1 MRARRRQ
8 FSWDFAPG
16 AIHSIGLNEAWQ
28 GGSIRLIP
36 IRHEERAQWRQ
47 TTRFCI
53 LGESNSRVW
62 SAILDGPTTEVASR
76 KTRGGEGLSWR
87 FALLCVCVAA
97 TAVVTPMFFLGNASG
112 HDFQFH
118 VASWMDAAGQWRE
131 GIVYPRWAEWANW
144 GFGEP
149 RFVFYPPAS
158 WIAGAA
164 LGSTL
169 PWKIVPGLLIWLT
182 LIAAGM
188 SMWKLAREWL
198 PGRHAALA
206 AILFALNPYHLVIV
220 YYRSDFAELMAGAIL
235 PLVVWSALHVAR
247 GEWRRVPVLAA
258 AFAGIWLSNAPAAVI
273 ATYSLGLI
281 FLVICAVQRSFRPLL
296 PGAAGMAAG
305 FGLAAFYILPAAWE
319 QRWVQ
324 IVQVVADNLRPA
336 QNFLFTHASD
346 ADFVLFNWKVS
357 SAAVGVIVVAGVAA
371 LFAAKKRREFL
382 ELFWV
387 LVALGVVSLS
397 LMLPVSG
404 VFWRWLPELHF
415 VQFPWRWLEVLG
427 LAFAFF
433 VAAAISGSQ
442 RRWAS
447 WCTGVLVFV
456 VLGAA
461 ATAMVRNAWWDSADV
476 PTIAAAIHTGHGY
489 EGADEYAPEGS
500 DRYELPGNPDDT
512 ERVEGVSA
520 VTALQIGEFDSDSGA
535 VAPISDASIHIAQWS
550 AERREFSA
558 EAATPITLAV
568 RLVNYPAWDV
578 QLDGQEI
585 RPGAA
590 PDTGQMLVSLP
601 SGAHKV
607 VVRFRRTWDRTAGD
621 AISVLSALTLLAYV
635 GAIRRRRENELAS

>member
-1 MRARRRQ
+1 VRARRRQ
-8 FSWDFAPG
+8 FSWDFASG
-16 AIHSIGLNEAWQ
+16 AIYSIGLSEAWQ

-36 IRHEERAQWRQ
+36 IRHAARVQWRR

-53 LGESNSRVW
+53 LGESNPRGR
-62 SAILDGPTTEVASR
+62 SAFLNGPTTKVAPHN
-76 KTRGGEGLSWR
+76 TRGGEDSSWR
-87 FALLCVCVAA
+87 FTLVCVCFAA
-97 TAVVTPMFFLGNASG
+97 TAVVTPMLFLGNASG

-164 LGSTL
+164 LGSVL
-169 PWKIVPGLLIWLT
+169 PWNIVPGVLIWLT

-198 PGRHAALA
+198 PGRHTALA
-206 AILFALNPYHLVIV
+206 AVLFALNPYHLVIV
-220 YYRSDFAELMAGAIL
+220 YYRSDFAELMAGALL
-235 PLVVWSALHVAR
+235 PLVVWSALRVAR
-247 GEWRRVPVLAA
+247 GEWRRVPLLAA
-258 AFAGIWLSNAPAAVI
+258 TFAGVWLSNAPAAVI

-281 FLVICAVQRSFRPLL
+281 FLVICAVRRSLRPLV

-324 IVQVVADNLRPA
+324 ITQVVADNLRPA

-346 ADFVLFNWKVS
+346 PDFVLFNWKVS
-357 SAAVGVIVVAGVAA
+357 SVAVGVILVAGVAA
-371 LFAAKKRREFL
+371 VFAAKKRREFL
-382 ELFWV
+382 EPFWV
-387 LVALGVVSLS
+387 LVALGVAAIL

-404 VFWRWLPELHF
+404 IFWRWLPELHF

-433 VAAAISGSQ
+433 IAAAINGSQ

-447 WCTGVLVFV
+447 WCTGVMVFV
-456 VLGAA
+456 ALGAA
-461 ATAMVRNAWWDSADV
+461 AAAMVRNAWWDSADI
-476 PTIAAAIHTGHGY
+476 PTIAAAIHLGHGY
-489 EGADEYAPEGS
+489 EGADEYAPVGS

-520 VTALQIGEFDSDSGA
+520 ATAPQIGQFDSDSGA
-535 VAPISDASIHIAQWS
+535 VAPVSGASIRVVQWS
-550 AERREFSA
+550 AERRELSA
-558 EAATPITLAV
+558 QTATPVTLAV

-590 PDTGQMLVSLP
+590 PDTGQMLVNLRA
-601 SGAHKV
+601 GGHNV
-607 VVRFRRTWDRTAGD
+607 VARFRRTRDRTAGD
-621 AISVLSALTLLAYV
+621 AISVLSGLTLLACV
-635 GAIRRRRENELAS
+635 GAFRKRRREELAR